1 MNTHGDYSIQQL
13 IYNEGKLATVIDFET
28 AKKMPIVWEIVRSY
42 SYVDK
47 NAEDGKI
54 DTDNLIQYFKEVSK
68 YVELNE
74 YDLKFAPHIYLMQL
88 IGSTFG
94 YREYNKDC
102 SQKRF
107 IKICL
112 V

>member
-68 YVELNE
+68 YVELNQYGE
-74 YDLKFAPHIYLMQL
+74 RKFPDKKISGEDNPRI
-88 IGSTFG
+88 IGKVVAAFTPIEINNIF
-94 YREYNKDC
+94 
-102 SQKRF
+102 
-107 IKICL
+107 
-112 V
+112 

>member
-47 NAEDGKI
+47 NAEDGKQ
-54 DTDNLIQYFKEVSK
+54 IQIILFNILKKS
-68 YVELNE
+68 LN
-74 YDLKFAPHIYLMQL
+74 MQ
-88 IGSTFG
+88 
-94 YREYNKDC
+94 N
-102 SQKRF
+102 
-107 IKICL
+107 
-112 V
+112 